1 MESCLATLKGSKSP
15 LTCLTFTNDCSTLLG
30 SSRDSQI
37 QFWSLKTHKRI
48 AAIEQPDPINAI
60 YYFNPGT
67 EETPSP
73 RLVMA
78 GEAGE
83 LSILD
88 INSKAVIA
96 KEAKPLKQE
105 VLYIVKE
112 SIEKLIA
119 VTTDHNLLF
128 YKFNENEVA
137 RIEEWSGYLDEIID
151 VKFLKP
157 PTLAILANNSEIIK

>member
-1 MESCLATLKGSKSP
+1 
-15 LTCLTFTNDCSTLLG
+15 
-30 SSRDSQI
+30 
-37 QFWSLKTHKRI
+37 
-48 AAIEQPDPINAI
+48 
-60 YYFNPGT
+60 
-67 EETPSP
+67 
-73 RLVMA
+73 MA